1 MKLNIKSIA
10 GSITTIDNLEETNT
24 ILQVKEKLQE
34 IDSEKKVEL
43 LKFIAFGKIL
53 ENSTTLKDNNLQD
66 DTTIFVIVSKTPTN
80 NTTQPVAQPS
90 TTIPTISNE
99 TNIPVN
105 NNETTIP
112 PNMFGQMPNNFN
124 PYNVLNNEQINTF
137 LQNPQ
142 FMNMMNQMMN
152 DPEVCSLMMESMMN
166 PALLND
172 PTFMQRLTSNQNYMQ
187 LLANNMG
194 IFNMNNMF
202 GQMPSANFNST
213 NNTFSNTNVSNP
225 NNSTNQYE
233 KEIDEM
239 VELGFPNRASNL
251 QALQLCNG
259 DVNRAINMLLDIQ

>member
-10 GSITTIDNLEETNT
+10 GSITTIDNLEETHT

-53 ENSTTLKDNNLQD
+53 ENSSTLKDNNLQD
-66 DTTIFVIVSKTPTN
+66 ETTIFVIVSKTPTN
-80 NTTQPVAQPS
+80 NTTQSVAQPS
-90 TTIPTISNE
+90 TAIPTISNE

-142 FMNMMNQMMN
+142 FMNMMN
-152 DPEVCSLMMESMMN
+152 
-166 PALLND
+166 
-172 PTFMQRLTSNQNYMQ
+172 
-187 LLANNMG
+187 
-194 IFNMNNMF
+194 
-202 GQMPSANFNST
+202 
-213 NNTFSNTNVSNP
+213 
-225 NNSTNQYE
+225 
-233 KEIDEM
+233 
-239 VELGFPNRASNL
+239 
-251 QALQLCNG
+251 
-259 DVNRAINMLLDIQ
+259 